1 MKYLFF
7 LIVLSPPETPLFQA
21 VPKLFILILLVT
33 QVIATLLLLSPI
45 FWSSLLLLPLFFL
58 VLHFYDQVGKKKD
71 KKYLYYAITTQA
83 ISIFT
88 VSGVILG
95 FFSGLTWN
103 DQFFS
108 PPSNSTCTTEDDNVH
123 SVGLPLYLTGIFLH
137 IVSIILFFV
146 IIKYISDCM
155 KRIEEVE
162 RG

>member
-1 MKYLFF
+1 M
-7 LIVLSPPETPLFQA
+7 
-21 VPKLFILILLVT
+21 LVT
-33 QVIATLLLLSPI
+33 QVIATLILSPI

-71 KKYLYYAITTQA
+71 KNYLYYAITTQA
-83 ISIFT
+83 ISIFI
-88 VSGVILG
+88 VSGIIVG
-95 FFSGLTWN
+95 FFSGLMWK

-108 PPSNSTCTTEDDNVH
+108 PSTCTTEDDNVH

-146 IIKYISDCM
+146 IIKYIRDCM